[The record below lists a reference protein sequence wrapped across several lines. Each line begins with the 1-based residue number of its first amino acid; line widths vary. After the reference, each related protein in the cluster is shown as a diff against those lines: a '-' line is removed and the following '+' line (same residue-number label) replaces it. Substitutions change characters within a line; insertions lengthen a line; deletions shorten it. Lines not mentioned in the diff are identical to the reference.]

1 MKILLLTPGTG
12 NFHCG
17 SCLHDEVLVRG
28 LRQRGHDAAI
38 NALYLPLVLDHK
50 EGIDGDDVQMGG
62 INMYLQT
69 KSALFRHAPAFVE
82 RLLDRPGL
90 LRKAANRADMTSPDE
105 LGRMTEQMLLG
116 QSGKTQHEIDRLI
129 THLQEER
136 EQPDVVLLNNA
147 LLLGLA
153 APIADALNCKIACTL
168 QGEDTFIDGLPDPWC
183 DRVWSLLTDCAKR
196 ADAFLPVSNY
206 HGRLMAERLSLP
218 GEKLHVVYNGIETER
233 YPAQATSPDPPVI
246 GYLARLCETKGLGDL
261 VDAYL
266 LLHERGQLGDAR
278 LHLVGAATPKDAQY
292 VIAQFRRFYDAGL
305 EDRVTIQ
312 KNVSFDEKVASLQGM
327 TVLSVPATYGESFGL
342 YVLEANAVGIPVI
355 EPDHAGL
362 AEVIGQT
369 GGGILYKPGNP
380 SSLAEALATLLTDES
395 RRKALGETGRAAV
408 LEKFSASAMSD
419 SVASVLETLCKAP
432 SR

>member
-28 LRQRGHDAAI
+28 LRNLGHDAAI

-50 EGIDGDDVQMGG
+50 EGIDGDTVQMGG

-69 KSALFRHAPAFVE
+69 KSALFRHAPSFVE

-116 QSGKTQHEIDRLI
+116 KHGKTKHEIDRLI
-129 THLQEER
+129 QHLRQTEA
-136 EQPDVVLLNNA
+136 PDVVLLNNA

-153 APIADALNCKIACTL
+153 APIADALNCSIACTL
-168 QGEDTFIDGLPDPWC
+168 QGEDTFIDGLPESWRE
-183 DRVWSLLTDCAKR
+183 RVWSLLTDCAKQ
-196 ADAFLPVSNY
+196 ADAFLPVSEY
-206 HGRLMAERLSLP
+206 HGQLMAERLSLP
-218 GEKLHVVYNGIETER
+218 GDKLHVAYNGIETDR
-233 YPAQATSPDPPVI
+233 YPAITIAPDPPVI

-261 VDAYL
+261 IDAYL

-292 VIAQFRRFYDAGL
+292 ATQQTRRLTDAGL
-305 EDRVTIQ
+305 GDRVTLQ
-312 KNVSFDEKVASLQGM
+312 QNVSFDEKVAALQGM
-327 TVLSVPATYGESFGL
+327 SVLSVPATYGESFGL
-342 YVLEANAVGIPVI
+342 YVIEANACGVPAV

-362 AEVIGQT
+362 TEVMGQT
-369 GGGILYKPGNP
+369 GGGILYKPGDQ
-380 SSLAEALATLLTDES
+380 SSLAKALASLLNDEP
-395 RRKALGETGRAAV
+395 RRQSLGAEGR
-408 LEKFSASAMSD
+408 
-419 SVASVLETLCKAP
+419 ASVLERFSTSAMSRSVASILETTCKAP